1 MLFRSVGGDIV
12 PCGPDGFMLGYLR
25 RNNPLLPLELNL
37 AQSEKLLYRLYLYL
51 LRQWRPEE
59 HHDQRD
65 VYSLVGANMSFVR
78 SVLGQQGFDERFRF
92 GAEDLDLCLQ
102 LRRELPGAR
111 LVVTPDAVVRHHFV
125 PTLRDSVRRSRS
137 YGRGCARLYRKWPS
151 MRPTIFPGPVLV
163 VALLAAAVLAWPLLI
178 AAVAVPLILYPKGL
192 RLAVTLRQPS
202 CVLDAYVQLA
212 EETYGNLGYL
222 QGLWMHRHLVA
233 GPTGGAAGARP
244 PRAAAPAG
252 SPASE
257 QPVSS
262 VWE

>member
-1 MLFRSVGGDIV
+1 
-12 PCGPDGFMLGYLR
+12 
-25 RNNPLLPLELNL
+25 
-37 AQSEKLLYRLYLYL
+37 
-51 LRQWRPEE
+51 
-59 HHDQRD
+59 
-65 VYSLVGANMSFVR
+65 
-78 SVLGQQGFDERFRF
+78 
-92 GAEDLDLCLQ
+92 
-102 LRRELPGAR
+102 
-111 LVVTPDAVVRHHFV
+111 
-125 PTLRDSVRRSRS
+125 
-137 YGRGCARLYRKWPS
+137 
-151 MRPTIFPGPVLV
+151 VLV

-222 QGLWMHRHLVA
+222 QGLWMHRHLVP
-233 GPTGGAAGARP
+233 GPAADARP